1 MQKLTPRPH
10 ETPGMNISNPL
21 VGYEDPAQMHLTPRP
36 YETPGMNISNPLV
49 GYEDP
54 AQMQQRTPQPYETP
68 GINISNPLMGYEDP
82 AQMQHLTPNPYESPG
97 VSIHVGNHYE
107 YPTNNPSPQNTLQNR
122 LINNNFQYDYATR
135 EETSLLPL
143 TRNGDVVFEEDTSES
158 RRPREKRDA
167 QAGQSSE
174 KPLYQTLEE
183 DTSGTIDT
191 TSGSAKSCVRRD
203 SGLAGQSGEKQF
215 YHTLEKDTSDVS
227 HPREELDAHAKH
239 SREQSFYHTLEND
252 HEDI

>member
-1 MQKLTPRPH
+1 MTGYEDPAQLTEMQKLTPRPH

-21 VGYEDPAQMHLTPRP
+21 VGYEDPAQM
-36 YETPGMNISNPLV
+36 
-49 GYEDP
+49 
-54 AQMQQRTPQPYETP
+54 QQLTPQPYETP

-107 YPTNNPSPQNTLQNR
+107 YPTNNPSPQNTLQNH
-122 LINNNFQYDYATR
+122 LNNNFQYDYATR

-143 TRNGDVVFEEDTSES
+143 IRNGDVVFEEDTSES

-174 KPLYQTLEE
+174 KPSYHTLEE

-203 SGLAGQSGEKQF
+203 SLAGQSGEKPF
-215 YHTLEKDTSDVS
+215 YHTLQLEKDTSDVS

>member
-1 MQKLTPRPH
+1 
-10 ETPGMNISNPL
+10 
-21 VGYEDPAQMHLTPRP
+21 
-36 YETPGMNISNPLV
+36 MNISNPLV

-54 AQMQQRTPQPYETP
+54 AQMQQLNPQPYETP

-107 YPTNNPSPQNTLQNR
+107 YPTNNPSPQNTLPNR
-122 LINNNFQYDYATR
+122 LNNNFQYDYATR

-143 TRNGDVVFEEDTSES
+143 IQNGDVVFEEDTSES

-174 KPLYQTLEE
+174 KSLYHTLEE

-191 TSGSAKSCVRRD
+191 TSGSAKLCVRRD
-203 SGLAGQSGEKQF
+203 SLAGQSGEKPF

-252 HEDI
+252 HQDT